1 MRTSTLARAGA
12 VLTASALAFT
22 LGAGSASATEDTTTK
37 TATIDTRPGA
47 AAAKVDWNTA
57 GLARQ
62 GKSDVTADFVANP
75 DLKTF
80 AFATKNQVLYGP
92 TDNALFG
99 TIAVTP
105 GNPGPPG
112 GLGYNMVTN
121 LKYYGTSKTTVPLYA
136 GFATK
141 EPLGGTPIPD
151 TYGPGLYSFGPTR
164 IYDPV
169 NAGQFYDDPTLSTT
183 VRVRNATTADNLYT
197 WYTGSSKKKV
207 SVKAKVYRPSANIF
221 AGGISSVRL
230 QYKSGSTWKTMKTI
244 KLNKY
249 GNASYSWSQSSKR
262 TYRVLIPT
270 TLSIQGGSDLDENG
284 KGIYM

>member
-1 MRTSTLARAGA
+1 LRTSTLARAGA
-12 VLTASALAFT
+12 VLTASALALT
-22 LGAGSASATEDTTTK
+22 LGAGSASASEDTTTK

-47 AAAKVDWNTA
+47 AATKVDWNTA

-62 GKSDVTADFVANP
+62 GKSDVSANFVANP

-92 TDNALFG
+92 AGNALFG
-99 TIAVTP
+99 TIAVAP

-112 GLGYNMVTN
+112 GLGYNMTTN
-121 LKYYGTSKTTVPLYA
+121 LKYYGSTKTAVPLYA

-151 TYGPGLYSFGPTR
+151 TYGPGLYSFGPTS
-164 IYDPV
+164 IADPGGGSPFV
-169 NAGQFYDDPTLSTT
+169 DPTLSNT
-183 VRVRNATTADNLYT
+183 VRVRNATMADNLYT
-197 WYTGSSKKKV
+197 YYTGSSKKKV

-262 TYRVLIPT
+262 SYRILIPT